1 MNIFITGVNGYLGK
15 ILSNELKTKGYNIYG
30 CDVTGDFSSKI
41 REIDIRNENFTDC
54 VPEKI
59 DIIIHLAALSS
70 DPLCKNN
77 EYNCFDLNVM
87 GTLNLIEF
95 AINKTC
101 KQFIFASS
109 EWVYSDS
116 ENMNE
121 EDSLIN
127 IMKLKSEYALSKL
140 TSEVNLLQ
148 KYKQIKMNT
157 TILRFGIIYG
167 GNRYKGSA
175 VESIIKHVIENDEI
189 EIGSKKTG
197 RNFIHCF
204 DVVSGIISAIGQKDC
219 VIYNIAGDEFV
230 DLEKIIEIASKQLKK
245 KIKVLQNNKS
255 NPSIRKVSNLLAK
268 KQLNWNPSISIEDGI
283 KSVLDFFV
291 N

>member
-1 MNIFITGVNGYLGK
+1 MNIFITGANGYLGK
-15 ILSNELKTKGYNIYG
+15 ILSMELNKEGHNIYG
-30 CDVTGDFSSKI
+30 CDLSGNFDSKI
-41 REIDIRNENFTDC
+41 REIDIRSKNFQDY

-87 GTLNLIEF
+87 GTLNLVNF
-95 AINKTC
+95 AIKNSC

-109 EWVYSDS
+109 EWVYSDY
-116 ENMNE
+116 NNIND

-127 IMKLKSEYALSKL
+127 PIKLKSEYALSKL
-140 TSEVNLLQ
+140 TSELNLLQ
-148 KYKQIKMNT
+148 KYKHTKMNI

-167 GNRYKGSA
+167 GKRHKGSA
-175 VESIIKHVIENDEI
+175 IESIVKQVIENDEI

-204 DVVSGIISAIGQKDC
+204 DVVNGIVSSIGKNGC
-219 VIYNIAGDEFV
+219 KIYNIAGDEFV
-230 DLEKIIEIASKQLKK
+230 NLEKVIAITSKQLGKN
-245 KIKVLQNNKS
+245 IKVVQNDKF
-255 NPSIRKVSNLLAK
+255 NPSIRKVSNLFAK
-268 KQLNWNPSISIEDGI
+268 KQLNWKPSINIEDGI
-283 KSVLDFFV
+283 KSVLDFFI

>member
-1 MNIFITGVNGYLGK
+1 MNVFITGINGYLGK
-15 ILSNELKTKGYNIYG
+15 ILLAELKKQNYNVYG
-30 CDVTGDFSSKI
+30 CDVNGSFDSKI
-41 REIDIRNENFTDC
+41 REIDIRDRNFHDY

-77 EYNCFDLNVM
+77 EYKCFDLNVM
-87 GTLNLIEF
+87 GTLNLIDF
-95 AINKTC
+95 AVNKNC

-109 EWVYSDS
+109 EWVYSDH
-116 ENMNE
+116 EKLNH

-127 IMKLKSEYALSKL
+127 PAKLNSEYALSKF

-148 KYKQIKMNT
+148 KFKHWGIST

-167 GNRYKGSA
+167 GDRSKGSA
-175 VESIIKHVIENDEI
+175 IESIIKHVIDYNEI

-204 DVVSGIISAIGQKDC
+204 DIVSGIISAIGEKDYK
-219 VIYNIAGDEFV
+219 IFNIAGDEFIN
-230 DLEKIIEIASKQLKK
+230 LEKVIKIAGKQLNKDIQIIEF
-245 KIKVLQNNKS
+245 NKL
-255 NPSIRKVSNLLAK
+255 NPSIRMVSNIFAK
-268 KQLNWNPSISIEDGI
+268 KQLNWQPIINIDDGI
-283 KSVLDFFV
+283 NMVTDFFIK
-291 N
+291 